1 MVSRCGGHLAGRKA
15 VGLMKKKWYEKPKT
29 VVASIAAVIVAVGI
43 IWNWIISLVNFSR
56 WPEVTKVIAGEV
68 SKVQEDV
75 VDLKKYV
82 AEQQRANEINAK
94 ANELVQKQLEEK
106 KEVIQLPDGKLYYWD
121 KTEGKW
127 LPVKKG
133 K

>member
-1 MVSRCGGHLAGRKA
+1 MD
-15 VGLMKKKWYEKPKT
+15 E
-29 VVASIAAVIVAVGI
+29 
-43 IWNWIISLVNFSR
+43 
-56 WPEVTKVIAGEV
+56 E
-68 SKVQEDV
+68 
-75 VDLKKYV
+75 
-82 AEQQRANEINAK
+82 QRANEINAK

>member
-1 MVSRCGGHLAGRKA
+1 
-15 VGLMKKKWYEKPKT
+15 MKKKWYEKPKT